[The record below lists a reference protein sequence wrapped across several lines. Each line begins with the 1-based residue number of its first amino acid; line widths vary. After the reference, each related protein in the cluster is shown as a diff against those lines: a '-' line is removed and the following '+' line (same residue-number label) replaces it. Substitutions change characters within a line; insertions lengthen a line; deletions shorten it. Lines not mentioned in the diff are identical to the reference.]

1 MHYAST
7 SVEQR
12 QGLKN
17 EQIESRRAK
26 DRAPYASMTRRGKQ
40 YVICQNA
47 LNKKPKKKQ
56 AMRDR
61 DKVCH
66 AQFSKGDQALVI
78 CVPRKST
85 HTTTE

>member
-26 DRAPYASMTRRGKQ
+26 DRAPYASMTPKQ
-40 YVICQNA
+40 RQAICD
-47 LNKKPKKKQ
+47 L
-56 AMRDR
+56 
-61 DKVCH
+61 
-66 AQFSKGDQALVI
+66 SK
-78 CVPRKST
+78 C
-85 HTTTE
+85 TE